1 VYFCVQNIL
10 QEMKLTKTSKIGILA
25 VTCLT
30 ILIWGINFLKGRD
43 LFRTEKTFYARYQN
57 VGGLEATTLVT
68 LNGLKIGYVRDIY
81 FAEDLSGDLIVKI
94 AIHNNFPL
102 PVGTSAEIASSDLL
116 GSKVVKINLAKSERL
131 LQEND
136 TLATKMA
143 PDIMQQVNEQIAPIK
158 AKAERLIEN
167 LDSIVSTAS
176 KIFNNESQHN
186 IAESFRQINLT
197 LINLEKIS
205 GDLNEVTSGQKKNLT
220 ATITNI
226 TDVTANLKSNT
237 VKLGNIMNNFS
248 TFSDSLVKLDI
259 NRTMSHMNKSITN
272 LQSVLSKID
281 TANGTIGMLVNDP
294 QLYRNLSNSS
304 DNLNRLLVDFRL
316 NPKRYVHFSAFDLG
330 REVNV
335 STSSFLQESDSVIFR
350 IQLLSSVDPINLQSP
365 QFKGFGKVY
374 EVKSDN
380 KYSYLT
386 EPESSYNKVRMILN
400 NSQSAFPEA
409 ILKCYKSGKEISLKN
424 ALKLM
429 KN

>member
-259 NRTMSHMNKSITN
+259 NGTMSHMNKSITN